1 MRPSGEIPGLLW
13 DALDFARNVQ
23 VAVGDTSLEAYL
35 AGGPVAW
42 ATERQMELI
51 GEALGKLRA
60 IDAALAE
67 RIPNVHRVIA
77 MRNVLVHGYL
87 IVNSRVVWLAATQSV
102 PELVPVL
109 EHLLAEADR
118 AASGSKRP

>member
-23 VAVGDTSLEAYL
+23 AAVGDTSLEAYL
-35 AGGPVAW
+35 TGGPVAW

-51 GEALGKLRA
+51 GEALGKLRT
-60 IDAALAE
+60 IDPALAE
-67 RIPNVHRVIA
+67 RIPNVHRIIA

-109 EHLLAEADR
+109 EHLLAEADP
-118 AASGSKRP
+118 AVSGPTRP